1 MLWPSQNPF
10 HWLSFRKPSMKQNIL
25 ETIIKS
31 RSTAKGTF
39 TIYFPSFNS
48 VPLPLL
54 YVSQSLFSLSLS
66 LPFTRP
72 LPTLSLSPSLSN
84 IPIFLSLVFP
94 LSGRHSRDSHYQL
107 PNIFERVKS
116 TRLSPLASLHYL
128 IEYVFPRFCFWV
140 NVVSAVFAV
149 WFPLFTC
156 SLSFL
161 AAFWLLCPR
170 NRRGLGGKKTRVAFL
185 SKPSLRLVFIH

>member
-1 MLWPSQNPF
+1 MFHNPF
-10 HWLSFRKPSMKQNIL
+10 
-25 ETIIKS
+25 
-31 RSTAKGTF
+31 
-39 TIYFPSFNS
+39 
-48 VPLPLL
+48 
-54 YVSQSLFSLSLS
+54 SLSLSLS

-72 LPTLSLSPSLSN
+72 LPALSLSPSLSN

-140 NVVSAVFAV
+140 DVVSAVFAV
-149 WFPLFTC
+149 WFPLFAC

-161 AAFWLLCPR
+161 LDIWVIGCLFVLVNHQHSMGSQR
-170 NRRGLGGKKTRVAFL
+170 NRRKFL
-185 SKPSLRLVFIH
+185 LCVYLQSKAWETQIPGAVQIVLR

>member
-54 YVSQSLFSLSLS
+54 YVSQSLFSFSL
-66 LPFTRP
+66 
-72 LPTLSLSPSLSN
+72 SLSN

-116 TRLSPLASLHYL
+116 TRLSPLASLHHL

-140 NVVSAVFAV
+140 DVVSAVFAV
-149 WFPLFTC
+149 WFPLFAC

-161 AAFWLLCPR
+161 LD
-170 NRRGLGGKKTRVAFL
+170 
-185 SKPSLRLVFIH
+185 I